1 MIREWRTAMAHR
13 AVLVALLTAFGV
25 ASAFAVFTTIRQ
37 VHTEAYSLP
46 QPVTRI

>member
-1 MIREWRTAMAHR
+1 MTPRI
-13 AVLVALLTAFGV
+13 VLIALLTAFSV
-25 ASAFAVFTTIRQ
+25 ASAVAAITTIRQ

>member
-1 MIREWRTAMAHR
+1 MEDFTMAPR
-13 AVLVALLTAFGV
+13 IVLIALLTAFSV
-25 ASAFAVFTTIRQ
+25 ASAAAALTTIRQ